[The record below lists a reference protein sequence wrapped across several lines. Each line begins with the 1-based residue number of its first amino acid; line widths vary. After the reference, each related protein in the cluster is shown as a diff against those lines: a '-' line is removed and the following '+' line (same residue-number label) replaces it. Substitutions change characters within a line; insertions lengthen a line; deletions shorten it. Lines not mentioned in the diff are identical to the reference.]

1 MEHKHTPGPWT
12 VEPPSGSE
20 PEYDSRAKDYWSIRA
35 PGSNGCISHEVARL
49 SGWNIDRDE
58 HTARLIAAAPE
69 LLESLI
75 KAEKALMELEHMTGG
90 GDGEINIEPE
100 ILAARAAIAKATGA
114 TPKPM
119 RWPGDFPGKH
129 DKQEKEQV

>member
-12 VEPPSGSE
+12 VEPPSDSE

-69 LLESLI
+69 LLEALVKLKIEIVLSDVEPDYIESHFRPWLN
-75 KAEKALMELEHMTGG
+75 KAE
-90 GDGEINIEPE
+90 
-100 ILAARAAIAKATGA
+100 AAIAKATGA
-114 TPKPM
+114 
-119 RWPGDFPGKH
+119 
-129 DKQEKEQV
+129 